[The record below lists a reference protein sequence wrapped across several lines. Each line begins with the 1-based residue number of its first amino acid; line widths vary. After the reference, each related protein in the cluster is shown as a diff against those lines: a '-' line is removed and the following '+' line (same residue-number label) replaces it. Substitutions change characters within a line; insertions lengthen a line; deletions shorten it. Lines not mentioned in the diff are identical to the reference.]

1 MPESFKLDRAAQL
14 LESLLSNGYAKY
26 IDPDL
31 RRAMYVESQR
41 LLCLAIDAT
50 ENEPLV

>member
-1 MPESFKLDRAAQL
+1 MPESFNLDRAAQL
-14 LESLLSNGYAKY
+14 LESLLSTGYAKY